1 MSNPR
6 TLTLAPKTKVVCDVL
21 VRDGVLRQERVEG
34 VLARVMRTGERVEE
48 AVLDLGYVAEA
59 DMLKSLAAYYK
70 AFFISTEKLAKVD
83 VSRLLVDMIPHRFAE
98 QIGIC
103 PVVFDAKTYALSVV
117 TADPDDLEAL
127 RETQLASGA
136 REVKPVLARPA
147 AVKAL
152 IAKAYTGD
160 LRAFLLLDRQAA
172 PAVQSISTGYERNAI
187 ALDTGPEVA
196 APAPPVS
203 SAPRVPAAGRS
214 TSSRERVVE
223 EQDFAGRGPKA
234 PAPAPAAQ
242 ARPARVLDAPT
253 PPPVAAAAPAQ
264 AGAADEGVS
273 GASFVE
279 LLHVLV
285 SLLETSRADLRGH
298 SAQVARLVRRMAER
312 MQLDTGTT
320 AMFVAAAFIHDLGKM
335 GSLHLTPL
343 NCSEYEGHKVLAQK
357 AFGVPERLLE
367 PVRLPKESTDAALH
381 MYERYDGKGFPDGLG
396 GKDIPLGARVLAVCD
411 TYADLTSNPRNPFRT
426 TLSPVD
432 ACAAL
437 AKFKDTVFDPNLVD
451 LFRSTVVGEELT
463 ARLLASRWQAL
474 VVDLDPEETT
484 VLELRMSEQ
493 GFVVKTARS
502 AEQALK
508 TLAEGQTDLVVSEI
522 DLAKPDEGLRLLTDA
537 RGEAFGKDLP
547 WVVYTRRQERAIA
560 QKAFELGVIDYVAKP
575 ASADVFVAKLKALLE
590 QRTSTK
596 SPQGV
601 SGSLREM
608 GLPDMVQVLFHGR
621 KSGNLR
627 IRAREGNGE
636 IHFVEGN
643 VVDAAWREQRGE
655 EAFYAMLKLGD
666 GEFAL
671 DPSFRASARVIHQ
684 SSEALLLEGMRRM
697 DEGLG

>member
-1 MSNPR
+1 MSSPR
-6 TLTLAPKTKVVCDVL
+6 TPTLAPKTKVVCDVL
-21 VRDGVLRQERVEG
+21 VRDGVLRPDRVDSI
-34 VLARVMRTGERVEE
+34 LARVMRTGERVEE
-48 AVLDLGYVAEA
+48 AILDLGYVAEA
-59 DMLKSLAAYYK
+59 DLLKSLAAYYK
-70 AFFISTEKLAKVD
+70 AFFISSEKLAKVD
-83 VSRLLVDMIPHRFAE
+83 VSRVLLDMIPHRFAE

-136 REVKPVLARPA
+136 REVKPVLARPT

-160 LRAFLLLDRQAA
+160 LRAFALLERQA
-172 PAVQSISTGYERNAI
+172 PPHVQSMSTMYERNAI
-187 ALDTGPEVA
+187 ALD
-196 APAPPVS
+196 PAPENAVP
-203 SAPRVPAAGRS
+203 SAARVPAAARAS
-214 TSSRERVVE
+214 SSRERVVD
-223 EQDFAGRGPKA
+223 EQDFVRTAKPGGP
-234 PAPAPAAQ
+234 PSAAQ
-242 ARPARVLDAPT
+242 PRVAKVLDPPPP
-253 PPPVAAAAPAQ
+253 PPPVAAQAPAPP
-264 AGAADEGVS
+264 ADKGVA

-298 SAQVARLVRRMAER
+298 SAQVARLARRMAER
-312 MQLDTGTT
+312 MQLDAGTT
-320 AMFVAAAFIHDLGKM
+320 AMSVAAAFIHDLGKM

-343 NCSEYEGHKVLAQK
+343 NCSEYDGHKVLAQK

-367 PVRLPKESTDAALH
+367 PVRLPKESTDAVLH
-381 MYERYDGKGFPDGLG
+381 MYERYDGKGFPDGIG
-396 GKDIPLGARVLAVCD
+396 GKDIPLGARVLAICD
-411 TYADLTSNPRNPFRT
+411 TYADLISNPRNPFRK

-437 AKFKDTVFDPNLVD
+437 AKYKDTIFDPNLVD

-463 ARLLASRWQAL
+463 ARLLSSRWQAL

-508 TLAEGQTDLVVSEI
+508 MLAEGQTDLVISEI
-522 DLAKPDEGLRLLTDA
+522 DLGKPDEGLRLLTDA
-537 RGEAFGKDLP
+537 RNEAFGKDLP

-560 QKAFELGVIDYVAKP
+560 QKAFELGVLDYVSKP

-608 GLPDMVQVLFHGR
+608 GLPDLVQVLFHSR

-636 IHFVEGN
+636 IQFVEGN
-643 VVDAAWREQRGE
+643 VVDAGWREQRGE
-655 EAFYAMLKLGD
+655 EAFYAMLKLADGD
-666 GEFAL
+666 FAL
-671 DPSFRASARVIHQ
+671 DPSFRATSRVIHQ

>member
-1 MSNPR
+1 VSSPR
-6 TLTLAPKTKVVCDVL
+6 TITLAPKTKVVCDVL
-21 VRDGVLRQERVEG
+21 VRDGALRPERVESI
-34 VLARVMRTGERVEE
+34 LARVMRTGERVEE
-48 AVLDLGYVAEA
+48 AILDLGYVAEA
-59 DMLKSLAAYYK
+59 DLLKSLAAYYK
-70 AFFISTEKLAKVD
+70 AFFISSEKLAKVD
-83 VSRLLVDMIPHRFAE
+83 VSRLLVDMIPQRFAE

-136 REVKPVLARPA
+136 REVKPVLARPT

-160 LRAFLLLDRQAA
+160 LRGFASLERQP
-172 PAVQSISTGYERNAI
+172 PAQVQSMSVMYERNAI
-187 ALDTGPEVA
+187 ALDTGPENA
-196 APAPPVS
+196 APAA
-203 SAPRVPAAGRS
+203 SAPRAPAAGRGS
-214 TSSRERVVE
+214 SSRERVVD
-223 EQDFAGRGPKA
+223 EQDFVRTPKGGGGA
-234 PAPAPAAQ
+234 PPAVQARATKVLEPPAPAI
-242 ARPARVLDAPT
+242 APT
-253 PPPVAAAAPAQ
+253 PASSP
-264 AGAADEGVS
+264 DKGVS
-273 GASFVE
+273 GGSFVE

-298 SAQVARLVRRMAER
+298 SAQVARLVRRMGER

-320 AMFVAAAFIHDLGKM
+320 AMFVAAAFVHDLGKM

-343 NCSEYEGHKVLAQK
+343 NCSEYDGHKVLAQK

-381 MYERYDGKGFPDGLG
+381 MYERYDGKGFPDGTS
-396 GKDIPLGARVLAVCD
+396 GKDIPLGARVLAICD
-411 TYADLTSNPRNPFRT
+411 TYADLTSNPRNPFRR

-432 ACAAL
+432 ACGAL
-437 AKFKDTVFDPNLVD
+437 AKYKDTIFDPNIVD
-451 LFRSTVVGEELT
+451 LFRSTVLGEELT

-508 TLAEGQTDLVVSEI
+508 TLAEGQTDLVISEI

-537 RGEAFGKDLP
+537 RGETFGKDLA

-560 QKAFELGVIDYVAKP
+560 QKAFELGVLDYVSKP
-575 ASADVFVAKLKALLE
+575 ASADVFVAKLKAMLE
-590 QRTSTK
+590 QRTNAK

-601 SGSLREM
+601 NGSLREM
-608 GLPDMVQVLFHGR
+608 SLPDMVQVLFHGR

-627 IRAREGNGE
+627 IRAREGSGE

-655 EAFYAMLKLGD
+655 EAFYAMLKLAD

-671 DPSFRASARVIHQ
+671 DPSFRATNRVIHQ